1 MNQARCVMCGVKIDN
16 ANIVHLCVNNIKAR
30 MNNMAMVRKCD
41 VVSVKCNNTEFVQF
55 SEVKRQY

>member
-1 MNQARCVMCGVKIDN
+1 MSGVKIDN
-16 ANIVHLCVNNIKAR
+16 VNILHLCVNNIKVR

-41 VVSVKCNNTEFVQF
+41 VVSVECNNTEFVQF